1 MCFLF
6 IAETVTTTLKRIQ
19 RKLASNSPMTIENL
33 KGQTLSGGKDRVLFL
48 REVVRDWVTMQRSQ
62 LRKRNPGAV
71 VPLVD
76 MHTNTST
83 STSTSTSTIM
93 QARGCKLLSTW
104 LVVVVVVVVAC
115 LDYLYLTEHY
125 LD

>member
-6 IAETVTTTLKRIQ
+6 IVETVTTTLKRIQ
-19 RKLASNSPMTIENL
+19 GKLASNLLMTIENL

-83 STSTSTSTIM
+83 STIM
-93 QARGCKLLSTW
+93 QARGCQLLSTW
-104 LVVVVVVVVAC
+104 LVVVVVVVVAR
-115 LDYLYLTEHY
+115 LSVSHGALVPRLIPTS
-125 LD
+125 